1 MATPAQIKTFFRVYA
16 RARAEIERHVGE
28 VGEAARHAWI
38 WECTRR
44 TNSLRLVRSGNEFAQ
59 LMLATAQ
66 AAEEYELAAYWEG
79 AVTRRH
85 IYHITAL
92 LRQLGEIT
100 GRSYTWD
107 YARGILTQMRLPANL
122 LDVPES
128 LQMSVVYALDTHR
141 RRLLRRAGW
150 GENSAFKPAASYP
163 AYLQERLR
171 SS

>member
-1 MATPAQIKTFFRVYA
+1 MATIAQIKAFFRVYA
-16 RARAEIERHVGE
+16 RARTEIERHVGE

-38 WECTRR
+38 LECTRR
-44 TNSLRLVRSGNEFAQ
+44 TDSLRLVRSGTEFAR

-66 AAEEYELAAYWEG
+66 AAEEYEVAAYFQND
-79 AVTRRH
+79 
-85 IYHITAL
+85 ITGRNRYMINAL
-92 LRQLGEIT
+92 LRQLSEIT
-100 GRSYTWD
+100 GQPHTWE